1 MVNADQALIR
11 RLERLA
17 DDRWMRLVLRRM
29 LSAVTAAALAW
40 CVGLLGHAF
49 AWWPVSY
56 PIYGAVA
63 LGCLLIGA
71 ATLIQRRP
79 PPGRIAR
86 LLDQRF
92 GLQEQLSTALEVG
105 RRPWPGA
112 LDRLLLDR
120 SLATAG
126 AVRRDIARRAPPPW
140 PGLAASFG
148 MLLLAL
154 GLTIMQFASGPGRL
168 GATDPLGAPLTPA
181 EETSPFDQEAPDQP
195 LDDQVPPPEG
205 FGDEAAGAEPSGGDA
220 PPGDAPADP
229 RVAAALAE
237 ALRQQGVTRPAAE
250 ALDAGDP
257 GSAAQQLRDLADRAG
272 ELSDASRLELSQ
284 ALRDARRDIA
294 PVDPARAEE
303 VRRSAD
309 QIEAGGPSA
318 AEGLER
324 LADMLDALGTAQDG
338 AGAPGAGAA
347 PGTGAGNGGATP
359 GDQRPAPPERLGVP
373 GKPLELEAGDGTLP
387 ADGAVDPG
395 DAAETSAPG
404 ITAGGQVGDLIDA
417 GADPLRVPLEERDV
431 VQEYFRP

>member
-140 PGLAASFG
+140 PGPDAAN
-148 MLLLAL
+148 
-154 GLTIMQFASGPGRL
+154 T
-168 GATDPLGAPLTPA
+168 
-181 EETSPFDQEAPDQP
+181 
-195 LDDQVPPPEG
+195 
-205 FGDEAAGAEPSGGDA
+205 
-220 PPGDAPADP
+220 
-229 RVAAALAE
+229 
-237 ALRQQGVTRPAAE
+237 
-250 ALDAGDP
+250 P
-257 GSAAQQLRDLADRAG
+257 GS
-272 ELSDASRLELSQ
+272 SC
-284 ALRDARRDIA
+284 RR
-294 PVDPARAEE
+294 
-303 VRRSAD
+303 
-309 QIEAGGPSA
+309 QC
-318 AEGLER
+318 
-324 LADMLDALGTAQDG
+324 T
-338 AGAPGAGAA
+338 
-347 PGTGAGNGGATP
+347 
-359 GDQRPAPPERLGVP
+359 
-373 GKPLELEAGDGTLP
+373 
-387 ADGAVDPG
+387 
-395 DAAETSAPG
+395 
-404 ITAGGQVGDLIDA
+404 
-417 GADPLRVPLEERDV
+417 
-431 VQEYFRP
+431 

>member
-1 MVNADQALIR
+1 MVNADQALTR

-29 LSAVTAAALAW
+29 LTAITCAALVW
-40 CVGLLGHAF
+40 CIGLVGHAF

-56 PIYGAVA
+56 PIYGAGA
-63 LGCLLIGA
+63 FACLLVGA
-71 ATLIQRRP
+71 ATLVRRRMP
-79 PPGRIAR
+79 PQHIAR
-86 LLDQRF
+86 RLDQRF
-92 GLQEQLSTALEVG
+92 GLHEQLSTALEVG
-105 RRPWPGA
+105 RRPWLGA

-120 SLATAG
+120 SLATTG
-126 AVRRDIARRAPPPW
+126 ALRRDIARRAPPPW
-140 PGLAASFG
+140 PELAASFG
-148 MLLLAL
+148 MLLLAI

-168 GATDPLGAPLTPA
+168 GASDPLSAPATSA

-205 FGDEAAGAEPSGGDA
+205 FGDEAPADEPGAGES
-220 PPGDAPADP
+220 PGDEPADP

-257 GSAAQQLRDLADRAG
+257 AGAAQQLRDLAGRAS
-272 ELSDASRLELSQ
+272 ELSDASRLELAQ

-294 PVDPARAEE
+294 PVDPARAED

-324 LADMLDALGTAQDG
+324 LADMLDGLQPGQAD
-338 AGAPGAGAA
+338 AGAPGQSTA
-347 PGTGAGNGGATP
+347 PGSGAGNGGATP
-359 GDQRPAPPERLGVP
+359 GEQRPAPPERLGVP
-373 GKPLELEAGDGTLP
+373 GQPLELEAGDGTLP
-387 ADGAVDPG
+387 AEGPAEPG
-395 DAAETSAPG
+395 DAADTSAPG
-404 ITAGGQVGDLIDA
+404 VTAGGQVGDLVDA